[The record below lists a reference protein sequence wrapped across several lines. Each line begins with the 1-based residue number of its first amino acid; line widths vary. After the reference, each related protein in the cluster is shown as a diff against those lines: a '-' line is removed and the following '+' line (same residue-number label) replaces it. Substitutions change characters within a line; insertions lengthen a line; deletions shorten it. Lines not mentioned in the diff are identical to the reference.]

1 MPTGNSSLLRLLTW
15 LSPAFPTGGFAYSH
29 GLEWSV
35 EAGGIRTEKQL
46 LEWIADTLTHGA
58 LWSDI
63 LILRHAYRAKPEGLP
78 ELAELATALCASA
91 ERRLE
96 TLAQGAAFR
105 LAAAAWD
112 APILAAWGGNPLPY
126 PIAVGIL
133 AAAQNISEDDVALA
147 YLHACTANFVSAAV
161 RLIPLGQ
168 STGLRVQAALEP
180 AITATAI
187 TSKTATLDDIGTS
200 SWASDIAAMRHE
212 TQATRLFRT

>member
-1 MPTGNSSLLRLLTW
+1 MRMGNFSLLRLLTW

-35 EAGGIRTEKQL
+35 EAGDTESETQL
-46 LEWIADTLTHGA
+46 LDWIGDTLTHGA
-58 LWSDI
+58 LWSDVV
-63 LILRHAYRAKPEGLP
+63 ILRHAHRANSDNLA
-78 ELAELATALCASA
+78 ELAALATALCASA

-105 LAAAAWD
+105 LAASAWD
-112 APILAAWGGNPLPY
+112 APILADWGDEPLPY

-133 AAAQNISEDDVALA
+133 AAAQNIGEDDVATA

-168 STGLRVQAALEP
+168 SIGLRVQAALE
-180 AITATAI
+180 ADILATGAE
-187 TSKTATLDDIGTS
+187 SKTASLDDLGTC

-212 TQATRLFRT
+212 NQHTRLFRT